1 MHPANW
7 ERELLDQALH
17 ALKKTTGIDTK
28 IVKREVDVEVNGP
41 GNHHVD
47 ALIDIDAVKG
57 KHRFAAETKQVARA
71 EILAQLRARWPKKPR
86 FPLMV
91 ITPYMTAHLAE
102 KCREIGLF
110 FIDAAGNAYLRD
122 HQLFVYVTGRKQTL
136 EPGRLETNRRTNAAG
151 LRVLFTILCRPDLL
165 NAAYRELAAAAGVA
179 LGTVGPVIK
188 NLEAAKHV
196 ATFGTIRTIR
206 RLIDA
211 ERLVEEWVT
220 FYPAVLRPKLN
231 PRRFRVPDRER
242 MQHTNLL
249 PYIAYWGGEMAADRL
264 TGNLKAERLTIYTRE
279 NPLKLIADFK
289 LRADLNGDLEILN
302 AFWDPKIVAEEGD
315 IVPPLLA
322 YADLMATT
330 DGRNLEAAKLIYE
343 RHIAPLL
350 RTH

>member
-1 MHPANW
+1 
-7 ERELLDQALH
+7 
-17 ALKKTTGIDTK
+17 
-28 IVKREVDVEVNGP
+28 
-41 GNHHVD
+41 
-47 ALIDIDAVKG
+47 
-57 KHRFAAETKQVARA
+57 
-71 EILAQLRARWPKKPR
+71 
-86 FPLMV
+86 
-91 ITPYMTAHLAE
+91 MTAHFAE

-122 HQLFVYVTGRKQTL
+122 RQLFVYVTGRKQTV

-165 NAAYRELAAAAGVA
+165 NAPYRELAAAAGVA

-196 ATFGTIRTIR
+196 ATFGTVRTMR

-211 ERLVEEWVT
+211 ERLIEEWVT
-220 FYPAVLRPKLN
+220 FYPAALRPKLN

-249 PYIAYWGGEMAADRL
+249 PYAAYWGGETAADRL

-289 LRADLNGDLEILN
+289 LRADLNGDLEILD
-302 AFWDPKIVAEEGD
+302 AFWDPKILAEEGD

-343 RHIAPLL
+343 RHIAPRL

>member
-1 MHPANW
+1 MHPARW
-7 ERELLDQALH
+7 ERDLLDQALH
-17 ALKKTTGIDTK
+17 ALKETTGIDAK
-28 IVKREVDVEVNGP
+28 IAKREVDLEANGT

-47 ALIDIDAVKG
+47 ALIDIDANRG
-57 KHRFAAETKQVARA
+57 KHRFAVETKRVARA

-86 FPLMV
+86 FPLM
-91 ITPYMTAHLAE
+91 IIAPYMTAHLAQ

-110 FIDAAGNAYLRD
+110 FIDAAGNAYFRD
-122 HQLFVYVTGRKQTL
+122 HQLFVYVTGRKQTV

-151 LRVLFTILCRPDLL
+151 LRVLFTILCCPDLL
-165 NAAYRELAAAAGVA
+165 NAPYRNLAAAAGVA

-188 NLEAAKHV
+188 NLETAKHV
-196 ATFGTIRTIR
+196 ATFGTVRTMR

-220 FYPAVLRPKLN
+220 FYPVALRPKLN
-231 PRRFRVPDRER
+231 ARRFRVPNREG

-249 PYIAYWGGEMAADRL
+249 PYAAYWGGEMAADRL
-264 TGNLKAERLTIYTRE
+264 TGDLKAERFTIYTRQ

-289 LRADLNGDLEILN
+289 LRADFNGDLEVLN
-302 AFWDPKIVAEEGD
+302 TFWDPKAIGEEGD
-315 IVPPLLA
+315 VVPPLLA

-343 RHIAPLL
+343 RHLAPHF